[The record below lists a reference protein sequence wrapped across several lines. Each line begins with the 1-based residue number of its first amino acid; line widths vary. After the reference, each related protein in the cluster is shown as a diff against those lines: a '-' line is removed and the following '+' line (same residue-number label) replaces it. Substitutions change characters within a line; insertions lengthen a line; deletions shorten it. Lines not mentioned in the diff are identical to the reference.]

1 MTAALSLIQYWDQ
14 ADPPDPIAERMQQ
27 WRQQHPGWRYQR
39 FNRQTAAAFVR
50 EHYGL
55 ALEDA
60 FLDIRL
66 PAMQADVLRIA
77 ALLAWGGLW
86 IDAATTCFSPV
97 EHWIDLQAPLLL
109 LRQPHQ
115 AHPKVCTGVIY
126 AQAPQHPL
134 INAAWQL
141 MAPALL
147 ARSGE
152 KVYRSFGPGVLRDL
166 LASGAWDHTLIVRPV
181 GELSAHLRFG
191 SSFSVLPAERHWS
204 QRQQSESLYLS
215 GGSPSASHCRKEAS

>member
-1 MTAALSLIQYWDQ
+1 MTAALPLIQYWDQ
-14 ADPPDPIAERMQQ
+14 ADPPEPIAERMQE

-39 FNRQTAAAFVR
+39 FNCKTAAAFVR

-55 ALEDA
+55 ALEQA

-86 IDAATTCFSPV
+86 IDAATNCFSPV
-97 EHWIDLQAPLLL
+97 EHWIDFKAPLLL

-115 AHPKVCTGVIY
+115 AHPKVCTGLIY
-126 AQAPQHPL
+126 AKAPQHPL

-141 MAPALL
+141 MAQALL
-147 ARSGE
+147 TRSGQ

-166 LASGAWDHTLIVRPV
+166 LASGDWDHTLIVRPV
-181 GELSAHLRFG
+181 AELGAHLRFG
-191 SSFSVLPAERHWS
+191 SSSSLLPVEQHWS